1 MKIDLRMRGMLVLV
15 LAACGSE
22 QLPAPDR
29 KPVAIVP
36 ASASKA
42 VDVLFLID
50 DSPGILDAQ
59 TNLKNNF
66 PAFINVLNEH
76 GLPDLHLGVATSDLG
91 TSAAGDAMPG
101 PAIGTG
107 AGMCAATGKAGDL
120 QTNGT
125 PLVTGKFISDVANPD
140 GSRSTNYTGTL
151 ADAFSAI
158 ASVGANG
165 CGFEQHLEAVKR
177 ALDGSNPANAGFLR
191 PDASLAV
198 IVLADE
204 DDCSL
209 EHASMIGND
218 TTTFG
223 PLQSFRCT
231 RFGITCDDGGLT
243 SDAMDTPGHKDL
255 CHSNEQSPY
264 LTHVA
269 DHVAF
274 LKSLKPDPHMVTVGT
289 IIGDP
294 RPVDIELRSPPG
306 STTPIPALAQS
317 CMYTDVSGGTEVADP
332 AVRIAELADS
342 FDRNVVGSVCQQDV
356 SGTLVAIA
364 RQINSMTGSPCL
376 VRDIAMPADCVVTD
390 DAGPVTD
397 YTLAA
402 DPAMC
407 PDGQHLRLER
417 GGTPTGTTVVSC
429 TLPQ

>member
-1 MKIDLRMRGMLVLV
+1 MKIDLRMLVLV
-15 LAACGSE
+15 LAACSSE
-22 QLPAPDR
+22 QPPATAPDR
-29 KPVAIVP
+29 QPVAIVT
-36 ASASKA
+36 ATANKA

-50 DSPGILDAQ
+50 DSTNTLDAQ
-59 TNLKNNF
+59 NNLKANF

-76 GLPDLHLGVATSDLG
+76 GLPDLHIGVATSDLG
-91 TSAAGDAMPG
+91 TSAAGDPAPG
-101 PAIGTG
+101 PPIGTG
-107 AGMCAATGKAGDL
+107 AGMCAATGKAGHL
-120 QTNGT
+120 QTSGSAV
-125 PLVTGKFISDVANPD
+125 VTGNFISDVSSPD
-140 GSRSTNYTGTL
+140 GSRATNYTGTL
-151 ADAFSAI
+151 ADAFSSI
-158 ASVGANG
+158 ASVGATG

-177 ALDGSNPANAGFLR
+177 ALDSSNPENAGFLR

-209 EHASMIGND
+209 EHASLIGND

-243 SDAMDTPGHKDL
+243 PDAMNTPGHKDL

-269 DHVAF
+269 GHVAF
-274 LKSLKPDPHMVTVGT
+274 LKSLKPDPRMVMVGA
-289 IIGDP
+289 IVGDP
-294 RPVDIELRSPPG
+294 RPVDVELRSPPG
-306 STTPIPALAQS
+306 STTPIPALAHS
-317 CMYTDVSGGTEVADP
+317 CEYTDVSNSAEVADP
-332 AVRIAELADS
+332 AVRIAELAGS

-356 SGTLVAIA
+356 SAPLVAIA

-397 YTLAA
+397 YTLVT

-417 GGTPTGTTVVSC
+417 GGTATGTTVVSC
-429 TLPQ
+429 TAPE

>member
-1 MKIDLRMRGMLVLV
+1 MKFNLRMLVLV

-29 KPVAIVP
+29 QPVAIVP
-36 ASASKA
+36 ATASKA

-50 DSPGILDAQ
+50 DSTNTLDFQ

-66 PAFINVLNEH
+66 PAFLDVLNEH
-76 GLPDLHLGVATSDLG
+76 GLPDLHIGVATSDLG
-91 TSAAGDAMPG
+91 TSAAGDPSPG

-107 AGMCAATGKAGDL
+107 AGMCAATGKAGHL
-120 QTNGT
+120 QTNGSAV
-125 PLVTGKFISDVANPD
+125 VTGNFISDVANPD

-151 ADAFSAI
+151 SDAFTAI
-158 ASVGANG
+158 ASVGATG
-165 CGFEQHLEAVKR
+165 CGFEQHLEAVQR
-177 ALDGSNPANAGFLR
+177 ALDNSNPENAGFLR
-191 PDASLAV
+191 PGASLAV
-198 IVLADE
+198 IVVADE

-209 EHASMIGND
+209 EHASLIGTD

-243 SDAMDTPGHKDL
+243 PDAMNMPGHKDL

-274 LKSLKPDPHMVTVGT
+274 LKSLKPDPRMVMVGT

-294 RPVDIELRSPPG
+294 RPVDIELRSPVG
-306 STTPIPALAQS
+306 SPTQIPALAHS
-317 CMYTDVSGGTEVADP
+317 CEYTDVNNSNETADP
-332 AVRIAELADS
+332 AVRIAELAGS

-356 SGTLVAIA
+356 SAPLAAIA
-364 RQINSMTGSPCL
+364 RQIDSMTGSPCL

-429 TLPQ
+429 TLPE